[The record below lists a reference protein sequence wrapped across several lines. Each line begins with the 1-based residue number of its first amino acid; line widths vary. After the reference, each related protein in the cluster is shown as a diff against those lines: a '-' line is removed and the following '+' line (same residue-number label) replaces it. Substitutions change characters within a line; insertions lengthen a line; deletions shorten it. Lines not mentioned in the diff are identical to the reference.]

1 MAVKHEQIEVAH
13 VSCSWSADFEFL
25 GEVIIYQQFGGGM
38 KYVLGEEGYS
48 GIYPKPCLL
57 LIGGGVE
64 NLHIYIVHCVD
75 GMRCRDREGGL
86 IITTSSICILTSFYH
101 LHVFNH
107 YLHPLPNNKE

>member
-57 LIGGGVE
+57 LIGGG
-64 NLHIYIVHCVD
+64 
-75 GMRCRDREGGL
+75 GRK
-86 IITTSSICILTSFYH
+86 SA
-101 LHVFNH
+101 
-107 YLHPLPNNKE
+107 YLHRALCGWYAMQR